1 MQFTQVPLPSSLLQ
15 LTRPPC
21 TPTCSLSCSCPQKAL
36 SSTNE
41 SIVNVGSWSFLMSG
55 QHSHSSCLPLQSL
68 SLPGRCRDC
77 AAVVRAP
84 CCWPCCFRPPWKC
97 VVGAWRVASV
107 RTSPRKVTCW
117 YVGCGRHLDLG
128 IRWYWGGDSTK
139 KGACKRGD
147 SFSEIWLTQSRAGI
161 DL

>member
-1 MQFTQVPLPSSLLQ
+1 MVLPDEW
-15 LTRPPC
+15 
-21 TPTCSLSCSCPQKAL
+21 PTLFCSLQ
-36 SSTNE
+36 
-41 SIVNVGSWSFLMSG
+41 G
-55 QHSHSSCLPLQSL
+55 SHSSCLPLQSL

-147 SFSEIWLTQSRAGI
+147 SFSEIWLTQKLLMELWIVLQKSRFLMKCLVLI
-161 DL
+161 